1 MDMNYTKYIVYLK
14 GLQNIVS
21 CIEHS
26 TAQPKLVEL
35 THSYNPPSV
44 QSAGIVRPCVCFTD
58 DLISALQCV
67 PGPASGA
74 IPANFV
80 SEIKDFVK
88 FLEKSLLQEK
98 TSYRFLASTAIRQK
112 TLFIGQLCTK

>member
-1 MDMNYTKYIVYLK
+1 M
-14 GLQNIVS
+14 
-21 CIEHS
+21 
-26 TAQPKLVEL
+26 
-35 THSYNPPSV
+35 
-44 QSAGIVRPCVCFTD
+44 
-58 DLISALQCV
+58 

>member
-1 MDMNYTKYIVYLK
+1 MPNWIGLGIFLNKNGFNVDFDKEMRTLMHMNYTKYIVYLK

-35 THSYNPPSV
+35 THSYDPPSV

-58 DLISALQCV
+58 DLISAL
-67 PGPASGA
+67 
-74 IPANFV
+74 
-80 SEIKDFVK
+80 
-88 FLEKSLLQEK
+88 
-98 TSYRFLASTAIRQK
+98 
-112 TLFIGQLCTK
+112 